1 MLSIAFYKFKY
12 TQSKTNMEKDSS
24 ITIRVSEKTKK
35 KLNKMA
41 VDNRREFSDFVRLIL
56 TDVADEKI
64 KITI

>member
-1 MLSIAFYKFKY
+1 
-12 TQSKTNMEKDSS
+12 MEKDSS